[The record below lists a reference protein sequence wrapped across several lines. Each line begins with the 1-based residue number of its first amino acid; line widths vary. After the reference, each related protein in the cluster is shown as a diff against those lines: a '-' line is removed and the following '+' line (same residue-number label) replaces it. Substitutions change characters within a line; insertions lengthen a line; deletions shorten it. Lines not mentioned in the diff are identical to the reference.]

1 MKNTKS
7 GFTLPE
13 LLIVVAI
20 IAVLVA
26 IAIPVFSAQ
35 LEKSRDAVTVSNLRG
50 AYLVAC
56 DALLTENRNPVEGI
70 QIIAKGHIG
79 DLSGLD
85 MELPFSITSSDMTK
99 LGAGNGKIV
108 YLTFD
113 FTNESE
119 IKVSVGNTIYE
130 GKAATRE
137 ELVNPTPFNFV
148 HFSQNGQIRIN
159 DPNDS
164 TKYAYVK
171 PEVDKVYSNM
181 TANDELSKSY
191 FRFDGTNWYRAWNE
205 GDTWTKYTP
214 PAD

>member
-26 IAIPVFSAQ
+26 IAIPVFSGQ
-35 LEKSRDAVTVSNLRG
+35 LEKSRDAVTVSNLRN
-50 AYLVAC
+50 AYPVAC

-70 QIIAKGHIG
+70 QITAEGHSG

-85 MELPFSITSSDMTK
+85 TDLPFSITSSDIIK

-137 ELVNPTPFNFV
+137 ELVNPTPFNFAT
-148 HFSQNGQIRIN
+148 FTQTGKIRIN

-164 TKYAYVK
+164 SKYIHVE
-171 PEVDKVYSNM
+171 PEVNKVYRNIYG
-181 TANDELSKSY
+181 NDNIGQGY
-191 FRFDGTNWYRAWNE
+191 FRFDGTNWYRAIDE
-205 GDTWTKYTP
+205 RDSWTKYTP
-214 PAD
+214 HAS

>member
-35 LEKSRDAVTVSNLRG
+35 LEKSRDAVTVSNLRN
-50 AYLVAC
+50 AYPVAC

-70 QIIAKGHIG
+70 QITAEGHSG

-85 MELPFSITSSDMTK
+85 TDLPFSITSSDIIK

-137 ELVNPTPFNFV
+137 ELVNPTPFNF
-148 HFSQNGQIRIN
+148 SQNGKIRID

-164 TKYAYVK
+164 SKYIYVD
-171 PEVDKVYSNM
+171 PEVNKVYKNKYG
-181 TANDELSKSY
+181 ADDIGQSY
-191 FRFDGTNWYRAWNE
+191 FRFDGTNWYRAWDE
-205 GDTWTKYTP
+205 GYAWTKYTP